1 MERAVRR
8 RAESAER
15 RVVSRRVSPE
25 TRPFGDKGRFA
36 AVESALQRLAGDVTV
51 TGEEGPSA
59 KASEQL
65 AAYVRRPGKR
75 VRPYLCALGYDLVSP
90 GSRPH
95 GVDLFASALE
105 VLHAFLL
112 VHDDII
118 DRAPTRRGEDALH
131 VQLRPPPARALPE
144 GERQR
149 IGADLGIVAG
159 DWLYTVALEAML
171 AAELGATARTHAMRE
186 VLAVCRET
194 ARGQFDDVAYGAR
207 PIAGVKPADVLEVC
221 RRKTARYTFEAPLVA
236 GARLA
241 GAGEEMVDALRR
253 FSDAAGIA
261 FQLEDDLLGLFAS
274 EDETGKPAL
283 ADLREGKK
291 TWPVLT
297 AYQRATEIERA
308 WMEELF
314 VRGDAGVMD
323 LQRMQGLVRRTGA
336 LDAAV
341 GLVNDLCDDA
351 EAALSELPDNEATRE
366 LHAIVRWLETR
377 AEAFR

>member
-1 MERAVRR
+1 MERAVKRR
-8 RAESAER
+8 VESAER
-15 RVVSRRVSPE
+15 RVVSRKVAPE
-25 TRPFGDKGRFA
+25 ARPFGDHGRFS
-36 AVESALQRLAGDVTV
+36 AVEAALQRLAADVTV
-51 TGEEGPSA
+51 SGEAGPSA
-59 KASEQL
+59 QASELL
-65 AAYVRRPGKR
+65 ASYVRRPGKR

-105 VLHAFLL
+105 MLHAFLL

-118 DRAPTRRGEDALH
+118 DRAPTRRGEEALH

-171 AAELGATARTHAMRE
+171 AAELGASARTHAMRE

-207 PIAGVKPADVLEVC
+207 PIAGVRPADMLEVC

-241 GAGEEMVDALRR
+241 GASEDVIDALRR

-261 FQLEDDLLGLFAS
+261 FQLEDDLLGLYS
-274 EDETGKPAL
+274 PEEETGKPAL

-297 AYQRATEIERA
+297 AYHRASVIERA

-323 LQRMQGLVRRTGA
+323 LHRMQSLVRRTGA
-336 LDAAV
+336 LEAAV
-341 GLVNDLCDDA
+341 GLVGELCADA
-351 EAALSELPDNEATRE
+351 DAALAELPDNEASRE